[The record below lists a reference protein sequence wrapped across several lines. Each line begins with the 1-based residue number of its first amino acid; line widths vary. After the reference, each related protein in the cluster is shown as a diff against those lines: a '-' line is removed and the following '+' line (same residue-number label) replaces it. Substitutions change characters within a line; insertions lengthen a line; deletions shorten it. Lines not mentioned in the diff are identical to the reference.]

1 MRVIGNLIWKEVK
14 ELLTRQ
20 LLIPFIAIMVLFL
33 FIGRAIRGEKEKA
46 KSPQRVL
53 VADFDHSPMSQD
65 IIQTFKSSGL
75 IVVEAAGD
83 KESVLKQAKHE
94 GIALAIIIPA
104 GLSQKLSNLET
115 AEITVYNLIKGLS
128 VTRAIRGIKLKTI
141 LQAINKNI
149 AADHLKKAFPGVV
162 PENLQSPLRTK
173 EYVVIKNKSAEGSP
187 EMLEGLLMSQTF
199 MIPIILL
206 ITIIYV
212 SQMIAASIGQE
223 KENKT
228 LETLLTVPIKRV
240 QIVLGKML
248 GAVVVALIIASIF
261 LFAFGYYMGSFGE
274 FTQAARQIGG
284 NLTEQLGLG
293 IKLESVLLIA
303 LSLFLAILSALA
315 LATLLAIFSD
325 DAKSAQAAITPLMIL
340 CLIPYFFTMLF
351 DIETASLPIKII
363 VYLIPFS
370 YPFLTP
376 KALIFGNYTMIILGF
391 IYMALFSIVT
401 IIIAARIFN
410 SDRILTA
417 KLRFRRR

>member
-1 MRVIGNLIWKEVK
+1 LSVIGNILKKEVK

-20 LLIPFIAIMVLFL
+20 LLIPFITIMVVFL
-33 FIGRAIRGEKEKA
+33 FIGRAVRGEKEKA

-53 VADFDHSPMSQD
+53 VADFDRSQLSQD
-65 IIQTFKSSGL
+65 IIKTFQLSGL
-75 IVVEAAGD
+75 LVIEASGD
-83 KESVLKQAKHE
+83 EASVLNQAKKE
-94 GIALAIIIPA
+94 GIALAIIIPQ
-104 GLSQKLSNLET
+104 GLAQNLSDLKP
-115 AEITVYNLIKGLS
+115 AEIKVYNLLKGMS
-128 VTRAIRGIKLKTI
+128 VARVIRSVKLKTI
-141 LQAINKNI
+141 LAAINKNLTLQ
-149 AADHLKKAFPGVV
+149 HLKKAYPQVL
-162 PENLQSPLRTK
+162 PENLLSPLRAQ
-173 EYVVIKNKSAEGSP
+173 EYVVIKERKALGSP
-187 EMLEGLLMSQTF
+187 ELLEGLLTAQTF

-240 QIVLGKML
+240 QIVVGKML
-248 GAVVVALIIASIF
+248 GAVVVAIIIAGIF
-261 LFAFGYYMGSFGE
+261 LFAFSYYIGSFGE
-274 FTQAARQIGG
+274 FGSVDRQVGS
-284 NLTEQLGLG
+284 NLTEELGIG
-293 IKLESVLLIA
+293 IKLKSVLLIA

-315 LATLLAIFSD
+315 LATLLAIFAE

-351 DIETASLPIKII
+351 DIEQVSLLIRVI

-376 KALIFGNYTMIILGF
+376 KALIFGNYPLIVFGF

-401 IIIAARIFN
+401 IVIAARLFN
-410 SDRILTA
+410 SDRIFTA
-417 KLRFRRR
+417 KLQFRRR

>member
-1 MRVIGNLIWKEVK
+1 MRVLRNLLKKEVK

-20 LLIPFIAIMVLFL
+20 LLIPFITIMVLFL
-33 FIGRAIRGEKEKA
+33 IIGRAIRGERQKA
-46 KSPQRVL
+46 SSPQRVL
-53 VADFDHSPMSQD
+53 VGDFDQSVLSKD
-65 IIQTFKSSGL
+65 IIQTFESSGL
-75 IVVEAAGD
+75 IVIQGAGD
-83 KESVLKQAKHE
+83 KESILKQARNE
-94 GIALAIIIPA
+94 GIVLAIIIPA
-104 GLSQKLSNLET
+104 GLSQKMTNKES
-115 AEITVYNLIKGLS
+115 AEILVYNLIKGMSL
-128 VTRAIRGIKLKTI
+128 TQAMRGIKLKTI
-141 LQAINKNI
+141 LQTINNNI
-149 AADHLKKAFPGVV
+149 AADHLKQAYPGVV
-162 PENLQSPLRTK
+162 PENLQSPLRIK
-173 EYVVIKNKSAEGSP
+173 EYVVIKEKSAEGSP
-187 EMLEGLLMSQTF
+187 EMLEGLLLSQTL

-248 GAVVVALIIASIF
+248 GAVVVALIVASIF

-274 FTQAARQIGG
+274 FAQAARQIGG
-284 NLTEQLGLG
+284 NLMEQLGLG
-293 IKLESVLLIA
+293 IKVESVILIA

>member
-1 MRVIGNLIWKEVK
+1 MRVLRNLLKKEVK

-20 LLIPFIAIMVLFL
+20 LLIPFITIMVLFL
-33 FIGRAIRGEKEKA
+33 IIGRAIRGEKQKA
-46 KSPQRVL
+46 SVPQTIL
-53 VADFDHSPMSQD
+53 VADFDRSQFSQN
-65 IIQTFKSSGL
+65 IIQTFESSGL
-75 IVVEAAGD
+75 NVVEATGD
-83 KESVLKQAKHE
+83 KESVLRQAKNE
-94 GIALAIIIPA
+94 GISLAVIIPE

-115 AEITVYNLIKGLS
+115 GDIVVYNLVKGMSL
-128 VTRAIRGIKLKTI
+128 TQAIRGIKLKTI
-141 LQAINKNI
+141 LQTINNNI
-149 AADHLKKAFPGVV
+149 AADHLKKAYPGVV

-173 EYVVIKNKSAEGSP
+173 EYIVIKERSAEGSP

-248 GAVVVALIIASIF
+248 GAVVVALIIAGIF

-284 NLTEQLGLG
+284 NLMEQLGLG
-293 IKLESVLLIA
+293 IKVESVILIA
-303 LSLFLAILSALA
+303 ISLFLAILSALA

-376 KALIFGNYTMIILGF
+376 KALVFGNYSVIIFGF